1 MGLCQVFGLNKYLPI
16 TAAMVAVSLLGR
28 IGWLEMKAAKLTA
41 ENASYQRSIADLT
54 MQRDQSKEAR
64 VIEAARVVLW
74 KKQAAKLNASIE
86 ALLTGDIPDENLDIR
101 ITDFINGLYG
111 AD

>member
-1 MGLCQVFGLNKYLPI
+1 MFGLNKYLLI
-16 TAAMVAVSLLGR
+16 AAAVVAVSLVTR
-28 IGWLEMKAAKLTA
+28 IGWLEMKTAKLTA
-41 ENASYQRSIADLT
+41 ENASYQRSVNDLT

-64 VIEAARVVLW
+64 ASEAARVVLW
-74 KKQAAKLNASIE
+74 KKQAAKLTTSIE